1 MLHSTT
7 STSSFIVNKYSR
19 SHPSPSANS
28 SGSKEDGVTSSQNA
42 EVEWQHFTNP
52 TIRLVLDIKK
62 ASTDELES
70 VRLRILWYMDSGGA
84 ADFGKTE
91 PVVFE
96 DVDLFSFSSLDNNH
110 TNTGQGLPLKAV
122 YRDCVVGIRY
132 LHPQTVPL
140 FTLPIY
146 RRFQVTFDSAP
157 SANQFIN
164 AIRPVCPCKTNSAAA
179 PVPARAG
186 TMAGGPIPPGP
197 LSSVPANRQMSMIPS
212 GLVSSQTGSTSLTNP
227 PRLPVLR
234 PAVFTPAASSVAPSS
249 SPSGTNFPTSD
260 STTSFF
266 SLPVNTSSSQ
276 PSSAPN
282 AQAQRLKG
290 YSSGMPTPPS
300 LSQTSS
306 SSLPASSPPRPSSAL
321 RDEALM
327 PPPPL
332 PTQPRPS
339 GGTRNDTNPPQDN
352 PSVVQTQLPDR
363 EAFLDSLRD
372 TPALYDL
379 SRSELEK
386 LVCEVIREPGFLKL
400 LEKLDT
406 LWAVKGALDI

>member
-1 MLHSTT
+1 
-7 STSSFIVNKYSR
+7 
-19 SHPSPSANS
+19 
-28 SGSKEDGVTSSQNA
+28 
-42 EVEWQHFTNP
+42 
-52 TIRLVLDIKK
+52 
-62 ASTDELES
+62 
-70 VRLRILWYMDSGGA
+70 
-84 ADFGKTE
+84 
-91 PVVFE
+91 
-96 DVDLFSFSSLDNNH
+96 
-110 TNTGQGLPLKAV
+110 
-122 YRDCVVGIRY
+122 
-132 LHPQTVPL
+132 
-140 FTLPIY
+140 
-146 RRFQVTFDSAP
+146 
-157 SANQFIN
+157 
-164 AIRPVCPCKTNSAAA
+164 
-179 PVPARAG
+179 
-186 TMAGGPIPPGP
+186 
-197 LSSVPANRQMSMIPS
+197 MSMIPS
-212 GLVSSQTGSTSLTNP
+212 GLVSSQTGSTSLRNQP
-227 PRLPVLR
+227 HLPVLR
-234 PAVFTPAASSVAPSS
+234 PAVFTPTASSVAPSS
-249 SPSGTNFPTSD
+249 SPSGTKFPSSD

-282 AQAQRLKG
+282 AQAQRLRG

-339 GGTRNDTNPPQDN
+339 TGTRNDTNPPQDN
-352 PSVVQTQLPDR
+352 PSAVQTQLPDR

-400 LEKLDT
+400 VSAWFSRIRDAFPDEVGCLQLEKLDT
-406 LWAVKGALDI
+406 LWAVKGVLDI